1 MSKPSNASIDWEALE
16 VEYRT
21 GKYSNRQLGAKFGV
35 SESAIR
41 YRAKGKGWQKD
52 LSKKVQQ
59 QTRIRATQNAVVDKV
74 RKQRE
79 AQGADVEAPLTEDE
93 IVDAAAEQ
101 SATIITRHQQRIDT
115 YQIIVDDFATR
126 IKEQVEA
133 GKITV
138 IAKNG
143 EPVEIDVPLDY
154 VGKSIGNGVMA
165 LERLVKLERQAH
177 GIDSD
182 ERSDEGE
189 TLEALL
195 AEVAPDD
202 DGS

>member
-1 MSKPSNASIDWEALE
+1 MSKSSRARIDWEALE

-41 YRAKGKGWQKD
+41 YRAKGKGWEKD

-59 QTRIRATQNAVVDKV
+59 QTRIRSTQKAVVDTV

-79 AQGADVEAPLTEDE
+79 AQGSDVEAPLTEDE
-93 IVDAAAEQ
+93 IVNAAAEH
-101 SATIITRHQQRIDT
+101 SATIITRHQQRIDS
-115 YQIIVDDFATR
+115 YQTIVDDFAER
-126 IKEQVEA
+126 IKEQVA
-133 GKITV
+133 TGKVTV

-143 EPVEIDVPLDY
+143 EPTEIDTPLDY
-154 VGKSIGNGVMA
+154 IGKSISSGVMA
-165 LERLVKLERQAH
+165 LEKLVKLERQAH

-202 DGS
+202 DGD

>member
-1 MSKPSNASIDWEALE
+1 MSQSSKASIDWEALE

-59 QTRIRATQNAVVDKV
+59 QTRIKSTQKAVVDTV

-79 AQGADVEAPLTEDE
+79 AQGSDVEAPLTEDE
-93 IVDAAAEQ
+93 IVEAAAEH
-101 SATIITRHQQRIDT
+101 SATIITQHQKRIEK
-115 YQIIVDDFATR
+115 YQAIVDDFATR
-126 IKEQVEA
+126 IKEQVAA
-133 GKITV
+133 GKVSV

-143 EPVEIDVPLDY
+143 EQVEIDVSLDY

-202 DGS
+202 CGN

>member
-1 MSKPSNASIDWEALE
+1 MSKSSRASIDWEALE

-21 GKYSNRQLGAKFGV
+21 GKYSNRQLGTKFGV

-41 YRAKGKGWQKD
+41 RRAKLKGWEKD

-59 QTRIRATQNAVVDKV
+59 QTRIKSTQKAVVDTV

-79 AQGADVEAPLTEDE
+79 AQGSDVEAPLTEDE
-93 IVDAAAEQ
+93 IVEAAAEH
-101 SATIITRHQQRIDT
+101 SATIITQHQKRIEK
-115 YQIIVDDFATR
+115 YQVIVDDFADRITEQVATGR
-126 IKEQVEA
+126 IKVMT
-133 GKITV
+133 KS
-138 IAKNG
+138 G
-143 EPVEIDVPLDY
+143 EPTEIDTPLDY
-154 VGKSIGNGVMA
+154 VGRSISNGVMA

-202 DGS
+202 DAD

>member
-1 MSKPSNASIDWEALE
+1 MSKPSKASIDWEALE

-41 YRAKGKGWQKD
+41 YRVKGKGWQKD

-74 RKQRE
+74 RKQRKE
-79 AQGADVEAPLTEDE
+79 QGADVEAPLTEDE

-115 YQIIVDDFATR
+115 YQNIVDDFATR

-133 GKITV
+133 GKISI

-143 EPVEIDVPLDY
+143 EQVEVDVSLDY

-202 DGS
+202 DGN